1 MLRRY
6 RHIIW
11 DWNGTL
17 LDDVDLCI
25 DITNGML
32 SRHGLPRMDRERY
45 LTIFGFPVRDYY
57 AQLGFDTS
65 DESFHRLS
73 VEFIGAYDARRLEA
87 RLHPGTV
94 EVLDTVLAGG
104 ATQSILSAYRH
115 ETLCEIVDHFG
126 LTSKFVRLSGLDN
139 IYAAS
144 KAALGRDA
152 LARLGVA
159 PSEVLMVGDTLHDF
173 EVAVELGVDCVLVSH
188 GHHPL
193 DRLSRSCDRVFA
205 DLHELR
211 VALTAGLSAA
221 PAQTKLSPIR

>member
-17 LDDVDLCI
+17 LHDVDLCI
-25 DITNGML
+25 DITNGLL

-45 LTIFGFPVRDYY
+45 LGIFGFPVRDYY
-57 AQLGFDTS
+57 AQLGFDIS

-73 VEFIGAYDARRLEA
+73 VEFIAAYEARRLEA
-87 RLHPGTV
+87 KLHPGAE
-94 EVLDTVLAGG
+94 EVHSAVLAAG

-115 ETLCEIVDHFG
+115 ETLCEIIEHFR
-126 LTSKFVRLSGLDN
+126 LTSKFVSLSGLDN

-152 LARLGVA
+152 LARLGI
-159 PSEVLMVGDTLHDF
+159 PPRDVLMVGDTLHDL
-173 EVAVELGVDCVLVSH
+173 EVAGEMGVDCVLVSH
-188 GHHPL
+188 GHHPTR
-193 DRLSRSCDRVFA
+193 RLSVRCDRVFA

-211 VALTAGLSAA
+211 AALGS
-221 PAQTKLSPIR
+221 R